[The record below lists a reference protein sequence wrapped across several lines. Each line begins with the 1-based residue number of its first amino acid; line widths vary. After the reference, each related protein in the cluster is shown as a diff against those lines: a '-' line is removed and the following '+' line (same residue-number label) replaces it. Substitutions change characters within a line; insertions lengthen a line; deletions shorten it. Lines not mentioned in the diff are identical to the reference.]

1 MNGFRAYRD
10 FLLSCHSVRYENE
23 ERRKT
28 EMKFRPIGIIS
39 EKGKLPYGMKPSD
52 FSDRLYDGLQLRKTG
67 NVLPVV
73 IMKCKR
79 NDPLP
84 WKVVY
89 GFSSVF
95 FRDFASAVAFC
106 NSRGMEIMKE
116 QVEE

>member
-1 MNGFRAYRD
+1 
-10 FLLSCHSVRYENE
+10 
-23 ERRKT
+23 
-28 EMKFRPIGIIS
+28 MKFRPIGIVP
-39 EKGKLPYGMKPSD
+39 ENGKLPRGLRASD
-52 FSDRLYDGLQLRKTG
+52 LSDKLYDGIQLRSTEKG
-67 NVLPVV
+67 LPVI

-95 FRDFASAVAFC
+95 FKDFPSAAEFC

-116 QVEE
+116 QVER

>member
-1 MNGFRAYRD
+1 M
-10 FLLSCHSVRYENE
+10 
-23 ERRKT
+23 KT
-28 EMKFRPIGIIS
+28 KKGEKQKMKFRPIGIIS

-52 FSDRLYDGLQLRKTG
+52 FSDRLYDGLQLRKTENG
-67 NVLPVV
+67 LPVV
-73 IMKCKR
+73 ILRCKR

-95 FRDFASAVAFC
+95 FRDLASAVAFC

>member
-1 MNGFRAYRD
+1 
-10 FLLSCHSVRYENE
+10 
-23 ERRKT
+23 
-28 EMKFRPIGIIS
+28 MKFRPIGIVS
-39 EKGKLPYGMKPSD
+39 EKGKLPYGMKATDYSNW
-52 FSDRLYDGLQLRKTG
+52 LYDGIQLRCTEKG
-67 NVLPVV
+67 LPVI

-95 FRDFASAVAFC
+95 FKDFESAAAFC

-116 QVEE
+116 QVER